1 MIEKQVS
8 AHPNKYISHLMAVWF
23 KRSDLTKTEHYT
35 DAHIKQK
42 AKLFSQLSA
51 ELAIPY
57 ATFIGLKL
65 SNRLQNATT
74 DIVE

>member
-1 MIEKQVS
+1 MSV
-8 AHPNKYISHLMAVWF
+8 LF
-23 KRSDLTKTEHYT
+23 KRNDLTKAEHYA

-42 AKLFSQLSA
+42 AKLFSSLSA

-65 SNRLQNATT
+65 SNRLQNAPTEV
-74 DIVE
+74 VE